1 MPQALGGLEFAEYL
15 RSHWLVIAGSTTV
28 ALLLAGTSSVLLPE
42 RYTATASVVIEPPAG
57 NDPRGATAVSTVYL
71 ESLKTYE
78 LFASSDTL
86 FSRALDQLHL
96 RGKHAGT
103 SLESLKRRVLQ
114 VSKPASTKILQISAT
129 LEDPKEAQALAQYI
143 AEQTVATS
151 KSLERQSSEDITR
164 ESQRIWEEARV
175 RLEKAERALDRFTE
189 AQSVATLAAEVENAT
204 SLKAEV
210 DQELAKAKAELADN
224 LAQRQALPSGD
235 QSGTQAQ
242 WMDIEIAAARAR
254 TENLENQDRS
264 LLKLTAD
271 KGMLLDQLK
280 HKQESFDAELKQA
293 RADAEAARAK
303 LSDIQASAAF
313 RGERLDI
320 LDPGIVPQRPS
331 SPNIPLNLAVA
342 TLLSLTASVA
352 YLLVRFSY
360 ARVRALRTDP
370 VYSLR

>member
-242 WMDIEIAAARAR
+242 WMNIEIAAARAR